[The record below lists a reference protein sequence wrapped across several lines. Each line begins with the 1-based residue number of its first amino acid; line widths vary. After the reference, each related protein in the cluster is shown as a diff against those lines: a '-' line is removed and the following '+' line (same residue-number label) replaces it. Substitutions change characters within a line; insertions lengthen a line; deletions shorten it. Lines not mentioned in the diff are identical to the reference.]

1 MKATSIYIH
10 GTEQSE
16 QERLAM
22 LNRLTNPSFI
32 DFLNIQRRVR
42 ILDVGCG
49 LGILAGEIAQRYPNC
64 SITGIEYSDAQL
76 AEAPMDFDNLEFIQG
91 DAHELPFEDES
102 FDVVYCRYLLEHV
115 REPLLVLR
123 EVYRV
128 LKKGG
133 QFFTQ
138 ENNIA
143 MTVYHPAC
151 LIFEDI
157 WQRFIALQD
166 RLGGD
171 ALIGKKLYMLL
182 KQAGFGQVSLS
193 IAPQVHSFEDV
204 NFDAWITNIIGN
216 VESGRNKL
224 MEEKMATNE
233 EISAAI
239 EELEAFREN
248 ELASTIFYWNRAVGW
263 K

>member
-1 MKATSIYIH
+1 MKETSIYIH
-10 GTEQSE
+10 GTQQSE

-32 DFLNIQRRVR
+32 DFLNIQRPVR

-64 SITGIEYSDAQL
+64 SITGIEYAEAQL
-76 AEAPMDFDNLEFIQG
+76 AEAPMDFDNLEFMQG
-91 DAHELPFEDES
+91 DAHDLPFEDES

-115 REPLLVLR
+115 REPLLVLQ
-123 EVYRV
+123 EMHRV
-128 LKKGG
+128 LKSGG
-133 QFFTQ
+133 QLFTQ
-138 ENNIA
+138 ENNID

-151 LIFEDI
+151 PAFEDI

-166 RLGGD
+166 KLGGD

-182 KQAGFGQVSLS
+182 KQTGFSQVSLS
-193 IAPQVHSFEDV
+193 IAPQVHGFEDV
-204 NFDAWITNIIGN
+204 NFGAWVSNIIGN
-216 VESGRNKL
+216 VESGKSKL
-224 MEEKMATNE
+224 VAEEMATTE
-233 EISAAI
+233 EINAAI
-239 EELEAFREN
+239 EELETFKQN
-248 ELASTIFYWNRAVGW
+248 EEASTIFYWNRAVGL